1 MQTHMWIKPRS
12 PTVFVFLFLYLVQT
26 VKQER
31 IIFIIDEAQF
41 VDTTS
46 WAFLEKLIQTV
57 PIFIIMSLSPF
68 LELPCESARAIIK
81 NRNTTYI
88 TIGAVQHSD
97 IRNKIC
103 LDLNVKGIPKE
114 LDL

>member
-1 MQTHMWIKPRS
+1 MQTHTWIKPQS
-12 PTVFVFLFLYLVQT
+12 PTAFVFLFLYLVQT

-31 IIFIIDEAQF
+31 VIFIIDEAQF
-41 VDTTS
+41 VDKTS
-46 WAFLEKLIQTV
+46 WAFLEKLIQNV

-68 LELPCESARAIIK
+68 LDVPCEAASAIIK

-88 TIGAVQHSD
+88 TIGAVQPTD
-97 IRNKIC
+97 IRNKVC